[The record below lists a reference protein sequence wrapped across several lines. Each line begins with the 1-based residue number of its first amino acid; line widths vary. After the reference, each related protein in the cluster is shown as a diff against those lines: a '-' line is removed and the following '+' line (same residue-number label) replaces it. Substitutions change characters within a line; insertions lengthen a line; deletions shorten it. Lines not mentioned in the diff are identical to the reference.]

1 MNTEDNGFVYLELLQ
16 AVAFSRYCNW
26 TLLKLGTLSIDSDTP
41 TDRQRKYFLDLR
53 STLARKVKI
62 DIITCIH

>member
-1 MNTEDNGFVYLELLQ
+1 MNTEDNEFVHLELLQ

-26 TLLKLGTLSIDSDTP
+26 TLLKLSTLSFNSDKP
-41 TDRQRKYFLDLR
+41 TDRQRKPFLELR
-53 STLARKVKI
+53 STLARKVTI